1 MLENRKSSKKS
12 VSLSKKKSQMKE
24 VSCSSETCSRGLSR
38 IASELVE
45 KHIVPVLRY
54 YNEEFLESCP
64 YTSVCYEHKEKT
76 KREIRSDRFRCG
88 LCGKLFKSERHL
100 DQHLDYRHSTR
111 NHSKYCIADAC
122 SHLRCHE
129 MRTTPNSLT
138 SEERVRLARA
148 RSERCDESAM
158 QSRREICED
167 IASSCFRSDTLR
179 VEFMEEYCL
188 SLTCTDTNVALPSL
202 KRKLEI
208 PETNHTIQNVA
219 VFLVV
224 FGILYYYLKL
234 LFLKRRRMS
243 ADGLGL
249 KLN

>member
-1 MLENRKSSKKS
+1 MSLHLSATNIRRK
-12 VSLSKKKSQMKE
+12 
-24 VSCSSETCSRGLSR
+24 RN
-38 IASELVE
+38 A
-45 KHIVPVLRY
+45 
-54 YNEEFLESCP
+54 
-64 YTSVCYEHKEKT
+64 
-76 KREIRSDRFRCG
+76 IRSDRFRCG

-111 NHSKYCIADAC
+111 NQSKYCIADAC

-148 RSERCDESAM
+148 RSERCDESVM

-167 IASSCFRSDTLR
+167 IASSCFISDTLR
-179 VEFMEEYCL
+179 VGFMEEYCL
-188 SLTCTDTNVALPSL
+188 SLTPIRTWRCLW

-219 VFLVV
+219 VFLSV
-224 FGILYYYLKL
+224 GILYYYLKL
-234 LFLKRRRMS
+234 LF
-243 ADGLGL
+243 
-249 KLN
+249 